1 MDLMLLVADL
11 KLQVADLIH
20 EVAGLRMEVPE
31 LRPGEIRLNLTTGND
46 HACCTYNEM
55 LLEIVSDVVV
65 TQAALLNGVDGEIP

>member
-31 LRPGEIRLNLTTGND
+31 LRPGEIRLNLTTVLTPKRFVLARNR
-46 HACCTYNEM
+46 
-55 LLEIVSDVVV
+55 VF
-65 TQAALLNGVDGEIP
+65 

>member
-31 LRPGEIRLNLTTGND
+31 LRPGEIRLNLTT
-46 HACCTYNEM
+46 A
-55 LLEIVSDVVV
+55 S
-65 TQAALLNGVDGEIP
+65 VDAFNIG

>member
-31 LRPGEIRLNLTTGND
+31 LRPGEIRLNLTTVLVPSL
-46 HACCTYNEM
+46 A
-55 LLEIVSDVVV
+55 VVAFV
-65 TQAALLNGVDGEIP
+65 CYHFPT

>member
-31 LRPGEIRLNLTTGND
+31 LRPGEIRLNLTTG
-46 HACCTYNEM
+46 YS
-55 LLEIVSDVVV
+55 LKIVSR
-65 TQAALLNGVDGEIP
+65 EKFY

>member
-31 LRPGEIRLNLTTGND
+31 LRPGEIRLNLTT
-46 HACCTYNEM
+46 AVQYS
-55 LLEIVSDVVV
+55 VAS
-65 TQAALLNGVDGEIP
+65 VDLRSPIHPSLTL

>member
-31 LRPGEIRLNLTTGND
+31 LRPGEIRLNLTTAYTVIF
-46 HACCTYNEM
+46 HLMVYFTFV
-55 LLEIVSDVVV
+55 LLYFYIC
-65 TQAALLNGVDGEIP
+65 L

>member
-31 LRPGEIRLNLTTGND
+31 LRPGEIRLNLTTVI
-46 HACCTYNEM
+46 M
-55 LLEIVSDVVV
+55 SV
-65 TQAALLNGVDGEIP
+65 TCFELAKHPLQTQF

>member
-31 LRPGEIRLNLTTGND
+31 LRPGEIRLNLTT
-46 HACCTYNEM
+46 
-55 LLEIVSDVVV
+55 
-65 TQAALLNGVDGEIP
+65 ALLWCAVRARRCFICIR

>member
-31 LRPGEIRLNLTTGND
+31 LRPGEIRLNLTT
-46 HACCTYNEM
+46 AYSITKLWQITEYE
-55 LLEIVSDVVV
+55 L
-65 TQAALLNGVDGEIP
+65 TAYRYQ

>member
-31 LRPGEIRLNLTTGND
+31 LRPGEIRLNLTTD
-46 HACCTYNEM
+46 
-55 LLEIVSDVVV
+55 
-65 TQAALLNGVDGEIP
+65 QAYVAQVRAQYK

>member
-31 LRPGEIRLNLTTGND
+31 LRPGEIRLNLTTECCLVYVDDIIVFGSPLT
-46 HACCTYNEM
+46 CTYRGWPRSCSACAM
-55 LLEIVSDVVV
+55 LV
-65 TQAALLNGVDGEIP
+65 

>member
-31 LRPGEIRLNLTTGND
+31 LRPGEIRLNLTTAVYPATRLQYSINSV
-46 HACCTYNEM
+46 
-55 LLEIVSDVVV
+55 I
-65 TQAALLNGVDGEIP
+65 I

>member
-31 LRPGEIRLNLTTGND
+31 LRPGEIRLNLTT
-46 HACCTYNEM
+46 
-55 LLEIVSDVVV
+55 
-65 TQAALLNGVDGEIP
+65 AASSHEA

>member
-31 LRPGEIRLNLTTGND
+31 LRPGEIRLNLTTDTWLVNV
-46 HACCTYNEM
+46 EVIQR
-55 LLEIVSDVVV
+55 LERAWRAEYQVKN
-65 TQAALLNGVDGEIP
+65 LKKK

>member
-31 LRPGEIRLNLTTGND
+31 LRPGEIRLNLTTAYFTDINRKYD
-46 HACCTYNEM
+46 CN
-55 LLEIVSDVVV
+55 S
-65 TQAALLNGVDGEIP
+65 Q

>member
-31 LRPGEIRLNLTTGND
+31 LRPGEIRLNLTTVRSIKTHNQ
-46 HACCTYNEM
+46 M
-55 LLEIVSDVVV
+55 W
-65 TQAALLNGVDGEIP
+65 LNVIKSCPRNS

>member
-31 LRPGEIRLNLTTGND
+31 LRPGEIRLNLTTGDNVL
-46 HACCTYNEM
+46 HAICNVVS
-55 LLEIVSDVVV
+55 LLI
-65 TQAALLNGVDGEIP
+65 

>member
-31 LRPGEIRLNLTTGND
+31 LRPGEIRLNLTTA
-46 HACCTYNEM
+46 H
-55 LLEIVSDVVV
+55 
-65 TQAALLNGVDGEIP
+65 IPICLKQS